1 MLAFQNKFE
10 SLTQEQ
16 CDAQIEEIMEMV
28 DDVEL
33 RLLKQEVIY

>member
-1 MLAFQNKFE
+1 MLAFQNKFD

-16 CDAQIEEIMEMV
+16 CDAQIDEILELA